1 MINLIRK
8 IFIKDY
14 QNVNEETVRIKH
26 GVVSACFGLII
37 NLILFIF
44 KIIIGIFT
52 GLISL
57 ISEALNNITD
67 FLSCFVTLFGFKLA
81 NKPADK
87 DHPYGHQR
95 IEYICGLIVSFI
107 CLIIGIILV
116 YSSVIKIINKE
127 EGNYKDDILFM
138 WTMIILIVSI
148 ILKIL
153 LGLIYKGMG
162 KAIDSIA
169 LKASMKDSFLDCI
182 STGVVIISSLLQYI
196 LYKYDPGL
204 TWIVYIDPIS
214 SIIVAIFVIVNA
226 IQMINE
232 VSKPLIGEPIDEKI
246 GNDIKKDIN
255 SYEGVLG
262 THDMNAYSYGPTKI
276 FISIHCEVDGYQ
288 DVFKTHELIDT
299 IEQEINIK
307 YNVNLTIHM
316 DPVDTKNKNLKDIEE
331 IINKYIKDNNLDLS
345 IHDLRVSH
353 KKDIEYLLFDMV
365 IPNIDNLNINE
376 MVNNVIKL
384 INEKYPEYKVVIHK
398 DTKYIK

>member
-14 QNVNEETVRIKH
+14 QNVNEEKVRIKH
-26 GVVSACFGLII
+26 GVVSACFGLFI

-44 KIIIGIFT
+44 KLVIGLLT

-107 CLIIGIILV
+107 CLIIGIVLI
-116 YSSVIKIINKE
+116 YSSIIKIVNKE
-127 EGNYKDDILFM
+127 EGNYKDDTLFM
-138 WTMIILIVSI
+138 WTMIILVVSI
-148 ILKIL
+148 IFKVL
-153 LGLIYKGMG
+153 LGFIYKGMG
-162 KAIDSIA
+162 KAINSIA
-169 LKASMKDSFLDCI
+169 LKASMSDSFLDCI
-182 STGVVIISSLLQYI
+182 ATGVVIISSLLQYI
-196 LYKYDPGL
+196 LFKCNPSL
-204 TWIVYIDPIS
+204 TWIVYIDPVS

-246 GNDIKKDIN
+246 SENIKNDINNYDGI
-255 SYEGVLG
+255 LG

-276 FISIHCEVDGYQ
+276 FISIHCEVDGYK

-299 IEQEINIK
+299 IEQEINEK

-316 DPVDTKNKNLKDIEE
+316 DPVDTKNKDLIDIEE
-331 IINKYIKDNNLDLS
+331 LVNTYIKENNLDLS
-345 IHDLRVSH
+345 IHDLRVSI
-353 KKDIEYLLFDMV
+353 KKDTKYLCFDMV
-365 IPNIDNLNINE
+365 IPNNNLNKDKIN
-376 MVNNVIKL
+376 NKIISL
-384 INEKYPEYKVVIHK
+384 INSKYPIYKIVIHN
-398 DTKYIK
+398 DIKFVK

>member
-14 QNVNEETVRIKH
+14 QNVNEEKVRIKH
-26 GVVSACFGLII
+26 GVVSACFGLFI
-37 NLILFIF
+37 NLILFTF
-44 KIIIGIFT
+44 KLVIGLLT

-107 CLIIGIILV
+107 CLIIGIVLI
-116 YSSVIKIINKE
+116 YSSIIKIVNKE
-127 EGNYKDDILFM
+127 EGNYKDDTLFM
-138 WTMIILIVSI
+138 WTMIILVVSI
-148 ILKIL
+148 IFKVL
-153 LGLIYKGMG
+153 LGFIYKGMG
-162 KAIDSIA
+162 KVINSIA
-169 LKASMKDSFLDCI
+169 LKASMSDSFLDCI
-182 STGVVIISSLLQYI
+182 ATGVVIISSLLQYI
-196 LYKYDPGL
+196 LFKCNPSL
-204 TWIVYIDPIS
+204 TWIVYIDPVS

-246 GNDIKKDIN
+246 SENIKNDINNYDGI
-255 SYEGVLG
+255 LG

-276 FISIHCEVDGYQ
+276 FISIHCEVDGYK

-299 IEQEINIK
+299 IEQEINEK

-316 DPVDTKNKNLKDIEE
+316 DPVDTKNKDLIDIEE
-331 IINKYIKDNNLDLS
+331 IVNTYIKENNLDLS
-345 IHDLRVSH
+345 IHDLRVS
-353 KKDIEYLLFDMV
+353 
-365 IPNIDNLNINE
+365 
-376 MVNNVIKL
+376 IK
-384 INEKYPEYKVVIHK
+384 K
-398 DTKYIK
+398 DTKYLYFDMIIPNNNLNKDETNNKIISLINSKYPIYKIVIHNDTKFVK

>member
-14 QNVNEETVRIKH
+14 QNVNEEKVRIKH
-26 GVVSACFGLII
+26 GVVSACFGLFI
-37 NLILFIF
+37 NLILFTF
-44 KIIIGIFT
+44 KLVIGLLT

-107 CLIIGIILV
+107 CLIIGIVLI
-116 YSSVIKIINKE
+116 YSSIIKIVNKE
-127 EGNYKDDILFM
+127 EGNYKDDTLFM
-138 WTMIILIVSI
+138 WTMIILVVSI
-148 ILKIL
+148 IFKVL
-153 LGLIYKGMG
+153 LGFIYKGMG
-162 KAIDSIA
+162 KAINSIA
-169 LKASMKDSFLDCI
+169 LKASMSDSFLDCI
-182 STGVVIISSLLQYI
+182 ATGVVIISSLLQYI
-196 LYKYDPGL
+196 LFKCNPSL
-204 TWIVYIDPIS
+204 TWIVYIDPVS

-246 GNDIKKDIN
+246 SENIKNDINNYDGI
-255 SYEGVLG
+255 LG

-276 FISIHCEVDGYQ
+276 FISIHCEVDGYK

-299 IEQEINIK
+299 IEQEINEK

-316 DPVDTKNKNLKDIEE
+316 DPVDTKNKDLIDIEE
-331 IINKYIKDNNLDLS
+331 IVNTYIKENNLDLS
-345 IHDLRVSH
+345 IHDLRVS
-353 KKDIEYLLFDMV
+353 
-365 IPNIDNLNINE
+365 
-376 MVNNVIKL
+376 IK
-384 INEKYPEYKVVIHK
+384 K
-398 DTKYIK
+398 DTKYLYFDMIIPNNNLNKDETNNKIISLINSKYPIYKIVIHNDTKFVK

>member
-14 QNVNEETVRIKH
+14 QNVNEEKVRIKH
-26 GVVSACFGLII
+26 GVVSACFGLFI
-37 NLILFIF
+37 NLILFTF
-44 KIIIGIFT
+44 KLVIGLLT

-107 CLIIGIILV
+107 CLIIGIVLI
-116 YSSVIKIINKE
+116 YSSIIKIVNKE
-127 EGNYKDDILFM
+127 ESNYKDDTLFM
-138 WTMIILIVSI
+138 WTMIILVVSI
-148 ILKIL
+148 IFKVL
-153 LGLIYKGMG
+153 LGFIYKGMG
-162 KAIDSIA
+162 KAINSIA
-169 LKASMKDSFLDCI
+169 LKASMSDSFLDCI
-182 STGVVIISSLLQYI
+182 ATGVVIISSLLQYI
-196 LYKYDPGL
+196 LFKCNPSL
-204 TWIVYIDPIS
+204 TWIVYIDPVS

-246 GNDIKKDIN
+246 SENIKNDINNYDGI
-255 SYEGVLG
+255 LG

-276 FISIHCEVDGYQ
+276 FISIHCEVDGYK

-299 IEQEINIK
+299 IEQEINEK

-316 DPVDTKNKNLKDIEE
+316 DPVDTKNKDLIDIEE
-331 IINKYIKDNNLDLS
+331 LVNTYIKENNLDLS
-345 IHDLRVSH
+345 IHDLRVSI
-353 KKDIEYLLFDMV
+353 KKEIKYLYFDMV
-365 IPNIDNLNINE
+365 IPNNNLNKDEIN
-376 MVNNVIKL
+376 NKIISL
-384 INEKYPEYKVVIHK
+384 INSKFPIYKIFIHN
-398 DTKYIK
+398 DTKFVK